1 VVIQRI
7 RIEIEVGEM
16 KDLSSRRELF
26 TELSKLFRVTFVIP
40 RVSHEET
47 TVAVIS
53 FFPTEK
59 GKKILRK
66 VDDLLPYFRSAVKRW
81 VKETEEGAAAFRY
94 ACDDLNIGDVV
105 SHDGVEYV
113 GRYLSD
119 LLIELKIDCFVG
131 EYERGGWHYD
141 TRFLVT

>member
-1 VVIQRI
+1 MVIQRI

-105 SHDGVEYV
+105 SHDNEGLDWTCDFC
-113 GRYLSD
+113 GGD
-119 LLIELKIDCFVG
+119 LDECECKAMKEVSQSQ
-131 EYERGGWHYD
+131 
-141 TRFLVT
+141 